1 MALRVAVIRKAAVG
15 DKFGNGDYKKG
26 DSFDVDGNFVLNLN
40 DKHGTHVSGTGGAN
54 RDGNEFHGVAWGSN
68 VWVGNTGGTDNT
80 NYGGFPRS

>member
-1 MALRVAVIRKAAVG
+1 MPAVHMALRVAVIRKAAVG

-54 RDGNEFHGVAWGSN
+54 RDGIRTMV
-68 VWVGNTGGTDNT
+68 
-80 NYGGFPRS
+80 RSKIMIISTQCGKR